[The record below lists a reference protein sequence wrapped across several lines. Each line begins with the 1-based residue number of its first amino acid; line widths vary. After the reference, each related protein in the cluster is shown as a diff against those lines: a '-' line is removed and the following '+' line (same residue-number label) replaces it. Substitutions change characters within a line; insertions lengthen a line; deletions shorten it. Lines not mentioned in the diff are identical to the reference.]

1 MLVRSVLRAPDRYAA
16 GEVPSVCA
24 LGVLSTTGVSA
35 GGVSA
40 GGVCE
45 EAGGAGVE
53 EDAGGGVV
61 EEAGGVEEDAGGVV
75 EDAGGVGVV
84 DAGGVQL
91 ESVCD
96 VPHTVHVRVPVF
108 GSVAPHV
115 CWPVAGSDSVF
126 LYPHTLHVY
135 VTRPAVVQVACVRC
149 VSANSCTPM

>member
-1 MLVRSVLRAPDRYAA
+1 M
-16 GEVPSVCA
+16 PSVCA
-24 LGVLSTTGVSA
+24 VGVLSVTGVSA

-45 EAGGAGVE
+45 EAGGTGVDEDAGGVAE
-53 EDAGGGVV
+53 DAGGVDEDAGGGVV
-61 EEAGGVEEDAGGVV
+61 EEAGGV
-75 EDAGGVGVV
+75 GVV

-91 ESVCD
+91 GSVCD
-96 VPHTVHVRVPVF
+96 VPHTVHVRLPVF

-135 VTRPAVVQVACVRC
+135 VTLPVVVQVACVRC

>member
-1 MLVRSVLRAPDRYAA
+1 M
-16 GEVPSVCA
+16 PSVCA
-24 LGVLSTTGVSA
+24 VGVLSVTGVSA

-45 EAGGAGVE
+45 EAGGTGVDEDAGGVV

-61 EEAGGVEEDAGGVV
+61 EEAGGVDEDAGGVV
-75 EDAGGVGVV
+75 EEAGGVGVV

-91 ESVCD
+91 CD
-96 VPHTVHVRVPVF
+96 VPHTVHVRLPVF
-108 GSVAPHV
+108 GSVTPHV
-115 CWPVAGSDSVF
+115 CWPVAGSDSAF

-135 VTRPAVVQVACVRC
+135 VTLPAAVQVACVRC